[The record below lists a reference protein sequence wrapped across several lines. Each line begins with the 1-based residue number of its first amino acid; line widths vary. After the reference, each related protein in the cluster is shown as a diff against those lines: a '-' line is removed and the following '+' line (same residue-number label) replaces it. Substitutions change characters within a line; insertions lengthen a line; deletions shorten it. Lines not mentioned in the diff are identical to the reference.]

1 MTNTPKR
8 LRKINAL
15 SQNKN
20 RKSYGD
26 GKGQG
31 SLLVKLARDR

>member
-1 MTNTPKR
+1 MTDTPKR

-20 RKSYGD
+20 REHPAM
-26 GKGQG
+26 
-31 SLLVKLARDR
+31 LRVKESFS